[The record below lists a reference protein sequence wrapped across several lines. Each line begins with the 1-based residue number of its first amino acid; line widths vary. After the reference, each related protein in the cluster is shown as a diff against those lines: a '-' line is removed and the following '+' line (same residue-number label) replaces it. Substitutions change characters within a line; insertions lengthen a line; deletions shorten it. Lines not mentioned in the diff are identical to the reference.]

1 MTVTVNFEN
10 PQVQVGNGTTGIEI
24 SPIIIPYS
32 IRDAENQ
39 LQYLG
44 GQVVLTKEDGVAF
57 SDNTAD
63 WYKKA
68 LVKIKDMV
76 AVSEIYTPYVAPV
89 VDTPDAS
96 SEASQSAVATDVTPA
111 TQEANSPDNAPVAQ
125 ATSTPDVT
133 QQTQEI
139 VNPDVVPTA
148 PVQ

>member
-1 MTVTVNFEN
+1 MTATVNFEN
-10 PQVQVGNGTTGIEI
+10 PQVQVGDGTTGIEI

-32 IRDAENQ
+32 IHNNDDP

-76 AVSEIYTPYVAPV
+76 ADTEIYTPNVVPEVDATDDTSETETHDATTESEQPDTEPV
-89 VDTPDAS
+89 INTLDVSQLTGNPDA
-96 SEASQSAVATDVTPA
+96 THA
-111 TQEANSPDNAPVAQ
+111 TQE
-125 ATSTPDVT
+125 
-133 QQTQEI
+133 
-139 VNPDVVPTA
+139 
-148 PVQ
+148 

>member
-10 PQVQVGNGTTGIEI
+10 PQVQLGNGTTGIEI

-44 GQVVLTKEDGVAF
+44 GQVVLTKEDNVAF

-76 AVSEIYTPYVAPV
+76 ASSEIYTP
-89 VDTPDAS
+89 DI
-96 SEASQSAVATDVTPA
+96 
-111 TQEANSPDNAPVAQ
+111 APVAQ
-125 ATSTPDVT
+125 AAAAPDVT
-133 QQTQEI
+133 QPTQETA
-139 VNPDVVPTA
+139 NTDVVTTA
-148 PVQ
+148 QVQQ